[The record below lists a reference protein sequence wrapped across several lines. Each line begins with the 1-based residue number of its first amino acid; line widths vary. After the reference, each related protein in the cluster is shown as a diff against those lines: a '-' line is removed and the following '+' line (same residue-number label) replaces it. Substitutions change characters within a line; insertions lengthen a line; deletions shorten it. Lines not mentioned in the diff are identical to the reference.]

1 MKSNLMF
8 KTSLLTGVLVIG
20 FMVGWE
26 YHFRNRG
33 FTPTYNDD
41 KVLWATK
48 RKEIYK
54 SSDEATVFIGSSRI
68 KFDLDIPT
76 WKKLTGEDAIQLAL
90 VGTSPRPVLRHLSN
104 DENFKGKLIIDV
116 VESAFFSTFIPEK
129 SAQDAITYFQ
139 SETPAQEASAVINYK
154 LESGLVFLEEGKFG
168 LNNLL
173 NDLQLPNRPG
183 VFAFPSF
190 PHEFEVATYDRQ
202 TFMTPMFLTNPV
214 LIKRQTDNWTKLGAL
229 DKTPGIKGEALEA
242 VFKEVKD
249 AVDKI
254 RARGGQVVFVRP
266 PSSGGYL
273 ETETV
278 VYPREEY
285 WDAMLKYTNTPGI
298 YYTDYPA
305 TAKLVCPEWSH
316 LAPKDAITYTEEL
329 VRILLQEK
337 GWRFSKKSTTQ
348 IVLEKSIVFKTPT
361 KKGY

>member
-1 MKSNLMF
+1 MKSNLMLRAF
-8 KTSLLTGVLVIG
+8 LLTGMLVTG
-20 FMVGWE
+20 FVVFWE
-26 YHFRNRG
+26 IHFRTRG

-76 WKKLTGEDAIQLAL
+76 WKKLTGEDAIQLAM
-90 VGTSPRPVLRHLSN
+90 VATSPRPVLRHLSN
-104 DENFKGKLIIDV
+104 DENFRGKLIVDFM
-116 VESAFFSTFIPEK
+116 EPLFFSPRTFITEK
-129 SAQDAITYFQ
+129 SAQEAIAYFQ
-139 SETPAQEASAVINYK
+139 SETPAQRTSAILNYK
-154 LESGLVFLEEGKFG
+154 LESSLVFLEEGKFG

-190 PHEFEVATYDRQ
+190 PHEFEVAKYDRQ
-202 TFMTPMFLTNPV
+202 TYMTPMFLSNPI

-254 RARGGQVVFVRP
+254 QARGGQVIFVRP

-278 VYPREEY
+278 VYPRQQY
-285 WDAMLKYTNTPGI
+285 WDEMLKYTNAPGI
-298 YYTDYPA
+298 HYADYPA

-316 LAPKDAITYTEEL
+316 LAPEDVITYTEEL
-329 VRILLQEK
+329 VKILQQEK
-337 GWRFSKKSTTQ
+337 GWRFLKKSTAQ
-348 IVLEKSIVFKTPT
+348 IDLKT
-361 KKGY
+361 GRF